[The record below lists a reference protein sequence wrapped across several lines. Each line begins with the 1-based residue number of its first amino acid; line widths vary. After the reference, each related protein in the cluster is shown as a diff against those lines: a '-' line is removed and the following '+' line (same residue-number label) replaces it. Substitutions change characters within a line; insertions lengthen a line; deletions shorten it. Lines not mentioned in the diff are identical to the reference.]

1 MSRRVSVRLLS
12 ISRNLPARASYPS
25 IREDDNRIMQVI
37 AMLGHAL
44 GFSLAAGVNLYA
56 TVAILGL
63 ASRFGWV
70 DLPPRFGVFDSN
82 VVIAV
87 ALVLYVVEFVADKI
101 PWVDSA
107 WDAVHT
113 LIRPVGGA
121 FIAVV
126 SLGEATPM
134 TGLVALLGGAVA
146 AGAHLTKAGTRAVV
160 NTSPEPVSNW
170 TLSLAEDVFV
180 VGLGILTLSYP
191 VAAFVVA
198 SVLVLLILLFLG
210 VISRAAWR
218 RLAPGRT

>member
-1 MSRRVSVRLLS
+1 MLAV
-12 ISRNLPARASYPS
+12 AT
-25 IREDDNRIMQVI
+25 
-37 AMLGHAL
+37 LGHAL

-70 DLPPRFGVFDSN
+70 DLPSSFAVFDNN

-87 ALVLYVVEFVADKI
+87 ALALYAVEFVADKI

-121 FIAVV
+121 FIAVA

-134 TGLVALLGGAVA
+134 TEGLMALLGGAVA

-180 VGLGILTLSYP
+180 IGLGILTLSFP
-191 VAAFVVA
+191 VAAFGVA
-198 SVLVLLILLFLG
+198 GVLIVLILLFLG

-218 RLAPGRT
+218 RLAPGRPQPVS

>member
-1 MSRRVSVRLLS
+1 
-12 ISRNLPARASYPS
+12 
-25 IREDDNRIMQVI
+25 MQAI
-37 AMLGHAL
+37 ATLGHAL

-70 DLPPRFGVFDSN
+70 DLPPSFAVFDSD

-87 ALVLYVVEFVADKI
+87 ALALYVVEFVADKI

-121 FIAVV
+121 FIAVA

-134 TGLVALLGGAVA
+134 TEGLVALLGGTVAV
-146 AGAHLTKAGTRAVV
+146 GAHLTKAGTRAAV

-170 TLSLAEDVFV
+170 ALSLAEDVFV
-180 VGLGILTLSYP
+180 VGLGLLTLSYP
-191 VAAFVVA
+191 VAACVVA
-198 SVLVLLILLFLG
+198 GGLVLLIVVFVG
-210 VISRAAWR
+210 GISRAAWR
-218 RLAPGRT
+218 RLAPGRSQPV

>member
-1 MSRRVSVRLLS
+1 MLAV
-12 ISRNLPARASYPS
+12 AT
-25 IREDDNRIMQVI
+25 
-37 AMLGHAL
+37 LGHAL

-70 DLPPRFGVFDSN
+70 DLPSSFAVFDNN

-87 ALVLYVVEFVADKI
+87 ALALYAVEFVADKI

-121 FIAVV
+121 FIAVA

-134 TGLVALLGGAVA
+134 TEGLMALLGGAVA

-180 VGLGILTLSYP
+180 IGLGILTLSFP
-191 VAAFVVA
+191 VAAFGVA
-198 SVLVLLILLFLG
+198 GALIVLILLFLG

-218 RLAPGRT
+218 RFAPGRPQPVS

>member
-1 MSRRVSVRLLS
+1 
-12 ISRNLPARASYPS
+12 
-25 IREDDNRIMQVI
+25 MQVI
-37 AMLGHAL
+37 ATLGHAL

-70 DLPPRFGVFDSN
+70 DLPPSFTVFDSN
-82 VVIAV
+82 VVIAG
-87 ALVLYVVEFVADKI
+87 ALALYVIEFVADKI

-121 FIAVV
+121 FIAVAA
-126 SLGEATPM
+126 LGGEATPM
-134 TGLVALLGGAVA
+134 TEGLMALLGGTVA

-180 VGLGILTLSYP
+180 IGLGILTLSYP
-191 VAAFVVA
+191 VAAFGVA
-198 SVLVLLILLFLG
+198 GVLIVLILCFLG

-218 RLAPGRT
+218 RFSPGRSQPAT

>member
-1 MSRRVSVRLLS
+1 
-12 ISRNLPARASYPS
+12 
-25 IREDDNRIMQVI
+25 MQAIVT
-37 AMLGHAL
+37 LGHAL

-70 DLPPRFGVFDSN
+70 DLPERFAVFDSD

-107 WDAVHT
+107 WDALHT

-121 FIAVV
+121 FVAVA

-134 TGLVALLGGAVA
+134 TASLMALLGGAVA
-146 AGAHLTKAGTRAVV
+146 AGAHLTKAGTRAAV

-170 TLSLAEDVFV
+170 ALSLGEDVFV

-191 VAAFVVA
+191 AAALGVAGI
-198 SVLVLLILLFLG
+198 LVLLILLFLG
-210 VISRAAWR
+210 SISRAAWR
-218 RLAPGRT
+218 RLARHEPHPQKNSLS

>member
-1 MSRRVSVRLLS
+1 M
-12 ISRNLPARASYPS
+12 PA
-25 IREDDNRIMQVI
+25 I
-37 AMLGHAL
+37 ATLGHAL

-70 DLPPRFGVFDSN
+70 DLPPSFAVFDSN

-107 WDAVHT
+107 WGTVHT

-134 TGLVALLGGAVA
+134 AEGLIALLGGAVA

-170 TLSLAEDVFV
+170 ALSLAEDVFV
-180 VGLGILTLSYP
+180 VGLGVLTLSYP

-198 SVLVLLILLFLG
+198 GILVLLILLFLG

-218 RLAPGRT
+218 RFAPGHPQPVCRA

>member
-1 MSRRVSVRLLS
+1 
-12 ISRNLPARASYPS
+12 
-25 IREDDNRIMQVI
+25 MQAI
-37 AMLGHAL
+37 ATLGHAL

-56 TVAILGL
+56 TVALLGL

-70 DLPPRFGVFDSN
+70 DLPPSFAVFDSN
-82 VVIAV
+82 VVIGV

-113 LIRPVGGA
+113 LVRPVGGA
-121 FIAVV
+121 FIAVA

-134 TGLVALLGGAVA
+134 TEGLMALLGGTVA
-146 AGAHLTKAGTRAVV
+146 AGAHLTKAGTRATV
-160 NTSPEPVSNW
+160 NASPEPVSNW
-170 TLSLAEDVFV
+170 ALSLAEDVFV

-198 SVLVLLILLFLG
+198 GVLVLLIVVFVG
-210 VISRAAWR
+210 VLSRAAWR
-218 RLAPGRT
+218 RLTSVRSQHA

>member
-1 MSRRVSVRLLS
+1 
-12 ISRNLPARASYPS
+12 
-25 IREDDNRIMQVI
+25 MQAI
-37 AMLGHAL
+37 ATLGHAL

-70 DLPPRFGVFDSN
+70 DLPPRFAVFDSD

-121 FIAVV
+121 FIAVAA
-126 SLGEATPM
+126 LGEATP
-134 TGLVALLGGAVA
+134 TTEGLMALLGGAGA

-170 TLSLAEDVFV
+170 ALSLAEDVFV

-191 VAAFVVA
+191 VAAFGVA
-198 SVLVLLILLFLG
+198 GVLVLLMLLFLG

-218 RLAPGRT
+218 RLAPAGRSQAVS